1 PAPARRT
8 GALPG
13 TAAPSGP
20 RDRLAPDAGLRRHD
34 LVPRRVG
41 GGSCRNRRA
50 DEDLEARGEPRRCR
64 EPDRDPRADDAY
76 VDRRVA
82 LRGAPEPDSPL
93 GRARVA
99 RGPAGRPR
107 GRPDGLGR
115 DDQLVAAASAAPAA
129 RPAPPRA
136 RARDRRVPAGHGR
149 GAGALRLRAYD
160 LRSRSEGGPAGPRA
174 GAAGHTAPTAL
185 ARPSRP
191 RWRGGRARSGAPG
204 IAGARLPDRRAASRR
219 PHAVGKERA
228 QALRRRVRH
237 ALGRTGTRADG
248 EHSRDRRPGA
258 GARLLSVPGPC
269 LASCVLRGPRRDAV
283 RRRRDRCQDPAEPVR
298 ATADAATRIRP
309 GGMGVDAG
317 RDRAQGR
324 AAPRPDPFRRRGRP
338 DRAPRRLADAAAVLD
353 RARWTRNH
361 RGGVRGD
368 RAGGTRRRRAAVRA
382 SDAALAVVRRTA
394 TLLGE
399 AARRDGLSAR
409 VSPRQNG
416 PGQASGPFRSRTGFS
431 DPFLRRLL
439 VRAVEWHARD

>member
-1 PAPARRT
+1 
-8 GALPG
+8 
-13 TAAPSGP
+13 
-20 RDRLAPDAGLRRHD
+20 
-34 LVPRRVG
+34 
-41 GGSCRNRRA
+41 
-50 DEDLEARGEPRRCR
+50 
-64 EPDRDPRADDAY
+64 
-76 VDRRVA
+76 
-82 LRGAPEPDSPL
+82 
-93 GRARVA
+93 ARVA

-115 DDQLVAAASAAPAA
+115 DDQLVAATSAAPTA

-174 GAAGHTAPTAL
+174 GAAGRAAPTAL

-269 LASCVLRGPRRDAV
+269 LAPCVLRGPRRDAV

-317 RDRAQGR
+317 RDRAQ
-324 AAPRPDPFRRRGRP
+324 
-338 DRAPRRLADAAAVLD
+338 
-353 RARWTRNH
+353 
-361 RGGVRGD
+361 
-368 RAGGTRRRRAAVRA
+368 RRALIHFGVA
-382 SDAALAVVRRTA
+382 DDPIEHLAALRMRLRSWTALVGDGTTEEEFEATALSELGDDAPPYVQAMPPWQSYAGQRRYWDKRRTETA
-394 TLLGE
+394 
-399 AARRDGLSAR
+399 
-409 VSPRQNG
+409 
-416 PGQASGPFRSRTGFS
+416 
-431 DPFLRRLL
+431 
-439 VRAVEWHARD
+439 